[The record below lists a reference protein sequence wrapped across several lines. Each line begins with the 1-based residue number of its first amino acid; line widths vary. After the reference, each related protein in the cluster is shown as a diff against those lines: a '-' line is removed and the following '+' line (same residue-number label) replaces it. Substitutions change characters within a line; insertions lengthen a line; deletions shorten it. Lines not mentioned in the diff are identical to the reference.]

1 MVYRFLSS
9 MALPA
14 GIKNVTDDIIK
25 SEEDKRLYRG
35 LELNNG
41 MKILLI
47 SDPTT
52 DKSSA
57 SMDVNIGNLVL
68 LISLLFSSTFNIY
81 SVH

>member
-57 SMDVNIGNLVL
+57 SMDVNIGTHQFL
-68 LISLLFSSTFNIY
+68 
-81 SVH
+81 